1 MGIFGKK
8 GTLYKI
14 LDEYAMLIKRYE
26 SGCVPYDELEAE
38 NKELQSTIA
47 LLNEKNQSESGQN
60 AVYQE
65 RIGTL
70 QDKCEKL
77 QSTIALLNEKN
88 QSESK
93 QNAVY
98 QKQIRDLQSKNAEL
112 TTERDTAKSSLE
124 NMKTEKEQLEAEVAA
139 LNSKRSCNSDS
150 TLIDMNLLSTPL
162 RNYTSLELML
172 ARLQY
177 FSTLHKCKSNAKLS
191 DAVNQ
196 KIKNCKKGLI
206 NENSVSQIL
215 DGIRNIRVLKDV
227 SFTLDGYSRQI
238 DFIVITSEM
247 IYILDS
253 KSSFK
258 DGDELTEKNH
268 YSLEKQQENL
278 ITILEQSN
286 LGMNFDSRVCHMLV
300 YDKTLSPER
309 VKSNYDSSVKDKR
322 VHQKD
327 IETAIKTLDEVA
339 EENFERRYTD
349 YGIFEIENAISRF
362 CLNNPPVR
370 RCPLCGKGKLQLC
383 GFDNG
388 NGCWIGCSNYAVD
401 GCRYTE
407 NLNIEKELL
416 PYLQKENS

>member
-1 MGIFGKK
+1 MGIFNRKES
-8 GTLYKI
+8 YK
-14 LDEYAMLIKRYE
+14 LLKLQEEYNVLKQRYE
-26 SGCVPYDELEAE
+26 LSCVSYDKLEEE
-38 NKELQSTIA
+38 N
-47 LLNEKNQSESGQN
+47 
-60 AVYQE
+60 
-65 RIGTL
+65 
-70 QDKCEKL
+70 EKL
-77 QSTIALLNEKN
+77 QAAIALLNEKN

-93 QNAVY
+93 QNAAY
-98 QKQIRDLQSKNAEL
+98 REQIRDLQGKNAKL
-112 TTERDTAKSSLE
+112 TIERDTVKNTLANL
-124 NMKTEKEQLEAEVAA
+124 KTEKEELEAEVES
-139 LNSKRSCNSDS
+139 LNSKRSCKSDS
-150 TLIDMNLLSTPL
+150 TLIDMNLFTPL

-177 FSTLHKCKSNAKLS
+177 FSTLHKCKSNAELS
-191 DAVNQ
+191 VAVNK
-196 KIKNCKKGLI
+196 KIENCKKGLI

-215 DGIRNIRVLKDV
+215 DGIKNIRVLKDV

-258 DGDELTEKNH
+258 DGDNQTEKNH

-278 ITILEQSN
+278 MAILEQSD

-300 YDKTLSPER
+300 YDKTFSPER

-339 EENFERRYTD
+339 EKNFARHYTG
-349 YGIFEIENAISRF
+349 YGISEIETAISRF
-362 CLNNPPVR
+362 CINNPPVR

-383 GFDNG
+383 GYDNG
-388 NGCWIGCSNYAVD
+388 NGCWIGCSNYAAD

>member
-8 GTLYKI
+8 EKGTLYK
-14 LDEYAMLIKRYE
+14 LLEEYAALKKKYE
-26 SGCVPYDELEAE
+26 SGCVSYDELEEE
-38 NKELQSTIA
+38 NKELQSVIA
-47 LLNEKNQSESGQN
+47 CLGDKNEAE
-60 AVYQE
+60 A
-65 RIGTL
+65 
-70 QDKCEKL
+70 
-77 QSTIALLNEKN
+77 
-88 QSESK
+88 K
-93 QNAVY
+93 QNKAH
-98 QKQIRDLQSKNAEL
+98 QEQISVLQSKFEELSAEYNS
-112 TTERDTAKSSLE
+112 AKKTLE
-124 NMKTEKEQLEAEVAA
+124 NLKTEKEQLEAEYAV
-139 LNSKRSCNSDS
+139 LNSKLSCNSDS
-150 TLIDMNLLSTPL
+150 TLIDMNLFTPL
-162 RNYTSLELML
+162 RSYTSLELML

-177 FSTLHKCKSNAKLS
+177 FSTLHKCKSNAELS
-191 DAVNQ
+191 AAVNQ
-196 KIKNCKKGLI
+196 KIENCRKGLI

-215 DGIRNIRVLKDV
+215 DDIKNIRVLKDV
-227 SFTLDGYSRQI
+227 SFTLDGHSRQI

-258 DGDELTEKNH
+258 DRDVLTEKNH

-278 ITILEQSN
+278 MAILEQSD

-339 EENFERRYTD
+339 EENFERYYTD
-349 YGIFEIENAISRF
+349 YGMYKIESAISKF
-362 CLNNPPVR
+362 CINNPPVR

-401 GCRYTE
+401 DCRYTE
-407 NLNIEKELL
+407 NLNIENELL
-416 PYLQKENS
+416 PYLQNSN